1 MMKLLML
8 KRGLRLLTTTGNVNS
23 SSPLTHRRCF
33 SSLWTSSFSTSS
45 SPLNAAGVSSDSA
58 SAAAAADFDEDDLFL
73 GDELARL
80 ASKPKTDQNLLQ
92 PGVVVYDGV
101 CHLSHNSVKC
111 VIKAD
116 RDRKIKFCCLQSKAA
131 EPYMRVSGVD
141 RDDVLRRFLF
151 IEGPGLYHQG
161 STAVEITSRMYPTF
175 AAAALRVLAHLPLPY
190 SALSTLMI
198 IPTPL
203 RDAVYDRVAKKRY
216 NWFGKSDDCLVLR
229 DQYLLYRFIDREEL
243 LERSRSVL

>member
-58 SAAAAADFDEDDLFL
+58 SAAAAAADFNEDFFL

-101 CHLSHNSVKC
+101 CHLSHNCVKW

-131 EPYMRVSGVD
+131 EPYMSVSGVD

-151 IEGPGLYHQG
+151 VEGPGLYHQG
-161 STAVEITSRMYPTF
+161 ST
-175 AAAALRVLAHLPLPY
+175 AALRVLAHLPLPY

-203 RDAVYDRVAKKRY
+203 RDAVYDHVAKKRY
-216 NWFGKSDDCLVLR
+216 NWFGKGDDCLVLW

>member
-101 CHLSHNSVKC
+101 CHLSHNSVKW

-161 STAVEITSRMYPTF
+161 ST
-175 AAAALRVLAHLPLPY
+175 AALRVLAHLPLPY

>member
-58 SAAAAADFDEDDLFL
+58 SAAAAAADFNEDFFL

-101 CHLSHNSVKC
+101 CHLSHNCNILIFLLC
-111 VIKAD
+111 VCVCVCIRAFSY
-116 RDRKIKFCCLQSKAA
+116 IYCVVLCL
-131 EPYMRVSGVD
+131 
-141 RDDVLRRFLF
+141 
-151 IEGPGLYHQG
+151 
-161 STAVEITSRMYPTF
+161 
-175 AAAALRVLAHLPLPY
+175 
-190 SALSTLMI
+190 
-198 IPTPL
+198 
-203 RDAVYDRVAKKRY
+203 
-216 NWFGKSDDCLVLR
+216 
-229 DQYLLYRFIDREEL
+229 LL
-243 LERSRSVL
+243 